1 MTIDF
6 DIQESNK
13 ISGLYVLTPSKS
25 KDFRGDIWTSFLK
38 EKVEKLLPKGLIFKH
53 DKFSSSKK
61 NVLRGIH
68 GDSKSWK
75 LVTCVYGEI
84 QQVVVDMRHKSPT
97 FKCWQDF
104 KINKKNQKL
113 ILIPPNMGNAYYV
126 LSNQAIY
133 YYKLAYKGDYID
145 SKDQFTIKWN
155 NKEINIGWIAK
166 TPILSARDKYL
177 TNNEDKKLI

>member
-61 NVLRGIH
+61 NVL
-68 GDSKSWK
+68 
-75 LVTCVYGEI
+75 T
-84 QQVVVDMRHKSPT
+84 
-97 FKCWQDF
+97 
-104 KINKKNQKL
+104 
-113 ILIPPNMGNAYYV
+113 
-126 LSNQAIY
+126 
-133 YYKLAYKGDYID
+133 
-145 SKDQFTIKWN
+145 
-155 NKEINIGWIAK
+155 
-166 TPILSARDKYL
+166 
-177 TNNEDKKLI
+177 

>member
-1 MTIDF
+1 
-6 DIQESNK
+6 
-13 ISGLYVLTPSKS
+13 
-25 KDFRGDIWTSFLK
+25 
-38 EKVEKLLPKGLIFKH
+38 
-53 DKFSSSKK
+53 
-61 NVLRGIH
+61 
-68 GDSKSWK
+68 
-75 LVTCVYGEI
+75 
-84 QQVVVDMRHKSPT
+84 
-97 FKCWQDF
+97 
-104 KINKKNQKL
+104 
-113 ILIPPNMGNAYYV
+113 MGNAYYV